1 MNFHQFLLALKGR
14 FWVFLSLLAATV
26 LAAIVVTI
34 LMPKTYDATV
44 SVLVDNRDEQMMNQ
58 QQMPARAQL
67 GYMQT
72 QVDIIQS
79 QRVARQ
85 VVKDLHLADNDAVR
99 ADWQK
104 AGAKGTP
111 EDWVATGLLSKLKVE
126 VSQSSV
132 IGVSYSA
139 SNSKFAADVANA
151 FAKAYVDTT
160 LQLRTQ
166 PAQQASSWFDE
177 QLKGMRADLETA
189 QAKLAAFQREKGIL
203 IVDERMD
210 IETGRLAELSSQ
222 ALQATSTSY
231 DNASRYGQAT
241 KRASDTLPEV
251 IANPLVT
258 ALKTE
263 LLRAESKLQE
273 LSTRVGPNHPQ
284 YIQQRSEVEA
294 LRSRVTSESGKV
306 AQGLATAT
314 AQARAREGA
323 LKADLERQRR
333 KVADLRDARA
343 ESLILQRD
351 VDTAQKAYD
360 AALARYHVNKVDGAA
375 RSTNVTIL
383 NPAIEP
389 TFPSKP
395 RVSLNIALGLF
406 VGTLLGLAAIFLLEI
421 LDRRVRS
428 DPDLDGVMLGMDVPL
443 LGTLHTWHPSRM
455 LGGDD
460 APRALPSP
468 A

>member
-1 MNFHQFLLALKGR
+1 MSFHQFLLALKGR
-14 FWVFLSLLAATV
+14 FWVFISLLVATV

-34 LMPKTYDATV
+34 VMPKTYDATA
-44 SVLVDNRDEQMMNQ
+44 SVLVDNPDNQMINQ

-85 VVKDLHLADNDAVR
+85 VVKDLKLAEGDSVKA
-99 ADWQK
+99 AWLK
-104 AGAKGTP
+104 AGGKGTP
-111 EDWVATGLLSKLKVE
+111 EDWVAQGLLSKLKVD

-132 IGVSYSA
+132 IGITYSA
-139 SNSKFAADVANA
+139 SSSKFASDVANA
-151 FAKAYVDTT
+151 FAKAYVDTS
-160 LQLRTQ
+160 LNLRVE
-166 PAQQASSWFDE
+166 PAQEASAWFNE
-177 QLKGMRADLETA
+177 QLKGLRADLDNA
-189 QAKLAAFQREKGIL
+189 QAKLAKFQREHGIL
-203 IVDERMD
+203 INDERLD
-210 IETGRLAELSSQ
+210 FENARLAELSSQ
-222 ALQATSTSY
+222 VLQATSTAY
-231 DNASRYGQAT
+231 DNASRAGQAG
-241 KRASDTLPEV
+241 KRSSETLPEV

-258 ALKTE
+258 TLKTE
-263 LLRAESKLQE
+263 LLRAEAKLSE

-284 YIQQRSEVEA
+284 YIQQKSEVDA
-294 LRSRVTSESGKV
+294 LRARVAAEMGKV
-306 AQGLATAT
+306 AGGLATAT
-314 AQARAREGA
+314 AQARSREAA
-323 LKADLERQRR
+323 LRADYAAQRK
-333 KVADLRDARA
+333 KVEDLRDARA
-343 ESLILQRD
+343 ESQMMVRD
-351 VDTAQKAYD
+351 VDAAQKAYD
-360 AALARYHVNKVDGAA
+360 AALTRYHVNKVEGAA
-375 RSTNVTIL
+375 RQTNVTIL

-395 RVSLNIALGLF
+395 RVPLNIALGLF

-428 DPDLDGVMLGMDVPL
+428 DPDLDAVMLGMDVPL

>member
-1 MNFHQFLLALKGR
+1 MNFHQFLLALRGR
-14 FWVFLSLLAATV
+14 LWVFLSLLAATV
-26 LAAIVVTI
+26 VAAIVVTI

-44 SVLVDNRDEQMMNQ
+44 SVLVDNRDEQMINQ
-58 QQMPARAQL
+58 QLTPARQQL

-85 VVKDLHLADNDAVR
+85 VVKDLGLADHPSVR

-104 AGAKGTP
+104 SGGKGSP
-111 EDWVATGLLSKLKVE
+111 EDWVAQGLLSKLKVD

-132 IGVSYSA
+132 IGITYSA
-139 SNSKFAADVANA
+139 SDSKFAADIANA
-151 FAKAYVDTT
+151 FANAYVSTT
-160 LQLRTQ
+160 LNLRVE
-166 PAQQASSWFDE
+166 PAKQASAWFDD
-177 QLKGMRADLETA
+177 QLKGLRSDLESA
-189 QAKLAAFQREKGIL
+189 QARLAAFQREKGIL

-210 IETGRLAELSSQ
+210 VETGRLAELSSQ

-231 DNASRYGQAT
+231 DNASRMGQA
-241 KRASDTLPEV
+241 KSRSAETLPEV
-251 IANPLVT
+251 IANPLVQG
-258 ALKTE
+258 LKTE
-263 LLRAESKLQE
+263 QLRAESKLAE
-273 LSTRVGPNHPQ
+273 LATRLGPNHPQ
-284 YIQQRSEVEA
+284 YIQQKSEVDA
-294 LRSRVTSESGKV
+294 LRSRVVGEMGKV
-306 AQGLATAT
+306 AGGLQTAT
-314 AQARAREGA
+314 AQAQAREAA
-323 LKADLERQRR
+323 LKADLAAQRK

-343 ESLILQRD
+343 ESQILVRD
-351 VDTAQKAYD
+351 VETSQKAYE
-360 AALARYHVNKVDGAA
+360 AALARYHVNKIEGGA
-375 RSTNVTIL
+375 RQTNVTVL

-395 RVSLNIALGLF
+395 RVSLNIALGFF

-428 DPDLDGVMLGMDVPL
+428 DPDLDGVMLGIDVPM

-455 LGGDD
+455 LGGDA
-460 APRALPSP
+460 APKALPSP

>member
-1 MNFHQFLLALKGR
+1 MNFHQFLLALRGR
-14 FWVFLSLLAATV
+14 LWVFLSLMAATV

-44 SVLVDNRDEQMMNQ
+44 SVLVDNRDEQMINQ
-58 QQMPARAQL
+58 QITPARQQL

-85 VVKDLHLADNDAVR
+85 VVKDLHLAENDAVV
-99 ADWQK
+99 ADWK
-104 AGAKGTP
+104 KSGGKGTP
-111 EDWVATGLLSKLKVE
+111 EDYVAQGLLSKLKVE

-132 IGVSYSA
+132 IGITYSA

-151 FAKAYVDTT
+151 FADAYVKTT
-160 LQLRTQ
+160 LDLRVN
-166 PAQQASSWFDE
+166 PAKQASTWFDE
-177 QLKGMRADLETA
+177 QLKGLRSDLETA

-203 IVDERMD
+203 IADERMD
-210 IETGRLAELSSQ
+210 VETGKLAELSSQ
-222 ALQATSTSY
+222 SLQATSTSY
-231 DNASRYGQAT
+231 DNASRMGAAKSHSAET
-241 KRASDTLPEV
+241 VPEV

-263 LLRAESKLQE
+263 LLRAESKLAE
-273 LSTRVGPNHPQ
+273 LSTRVGPMHPQ
-284 YIQQRSEVEA
+284 YIQQKSEVDA
-294 LRSRVTSESGKV
+294 LRQRVGAETSKV
-306 AQGLATAT
+306 AGGLATAT
-314 AQARAREGA
+314 AQARAREA
-323 LKADLERQRR
+323 MLKADLAAQRKR
-333 KVADLRDARA
+333 VADLRDARA
-343 ESLILQRD
+343 ESQILQRD
-351 VDTAQKAYD
+351 VETSQKAYE
-360 AALARYHVNKVDGAA
+360 AALARYHVNKIESGA
-375 RSTNVTIL
+375 RQTNVTVL
-383 NPAIEP
+383 NAAIEP

-406 VGTLLGLAAIFLLEI
+406 VGALLGLAAIFLLEI

-428 DPDLDGVMLGMDVPL
+428 DPDLDGVMLGIDVPL
-443 LGTLHTWHPSRM
+443 LGTLQTWHPSRL

-460 APRALPSP
+460 APKALPGP

>member
-1 MNFHQFLLALKGR
+1 MTFHQFLLALRGR
-14 FWVFLSLLAATV
+14 LWVFLSLLAATV

-44 SVLVDNRDEQMMNQ
+44 SVLVDNRDEQMINQ
-58 QQMPARAQL
+58 QITPARQQL

-79 QRVARQ
+79 QRVAKQ
-85 VVKDLHLADNDAVR
+85 VVKDLHLADNDAVV
-99 ADWQK
+99 ADWK
-104 AGAKGTP
+104 KHSGKGTP
-111 EDWVATGLLSKLKVE
+111 EDWVASGLLSKLKVD

-132 IGVSYSA
+132 IGITYSA

-151 FAKAYVDTT
+151 FANAYVNTT
-160 LQLRTQ
+160 LNLRVD
-166 PAQQASSWFDE
+166 PAKQASAWFDD
-177 QLKGMRADLETA
+177 QLKGLRSDLETA

-203 IVDERMD
+203 IADERMD
-210 IETGRLAELSSQ
+210 VETGRLAELSSQ

-231 DNASRYGQAT
+231 DNASRFGQSKTRSAE
-241 KRASDTLPEV
+241 TLPEV
-251 IANPLVT
+251 IANPLVQG
-258 ALKTE
+258 LKTE
-263 LLRAESKLQE
+263 QLRAESKLAE
-273 LSTRVGPNHPQ
+273 LATRLGPNHPQ
-284 YIQQRSEVEA
+284 YIQQKSEVDA
-294 LRSRVTSESGKV
+294 LRSRVAGEMSKV
-306 AQGLATAT
+306 AGGLQTAT
-314 AQARAREGA
+314 AQAQAREAA
-323 LKADLERQRR
+323 LKADLAAQRK

-343 ESLILQRD
+343 ESQILVRD
-351 VDTAQKAYD
+351 VETSQKAYE
-360 AALARYHVNKVDGAA
+360 AALARYHVNKIEGGA
-375 RSTNVTIL
+375 RQTNVTVL

-395 RVSLNIALGLF
+395 RVPLNIALGFF

-428 DPDLDGVMLGMDVPL
+428 DPDLDGVMLGIDVPQ
-443 LGTLHTWHPSRM
+443 LGTLNTWHPSRM
-455 LGGDD
+455 LGGDE

>member
-1 MNFHQFLLALKGR
+1 MTFHQFLLALRGR
-14 FWVFLSLLAATV
+14 LWVFASLLFATV

-34 LMPKTYDATV
+34 IMPKTYDATA
-44 SVLVDNRDEQMMNQ
+44 SVLVDNPDNQMINA

-85 VVKDLHLADNDAVR
+85 VVRDLKLADNDAVR

-104 AGAKGTP
+104 AGGKGTP
-111 EDWVATGLLSKLKVE
+111 EDWVAQGLLGKLKVD

-132 IGVSYSA
+132 IGITYSA
-139 SNSKFAADVANA
+139 SNSKFAAAVANA
-151 FAKAYVDTT
+151 FAKAYVDTS
-160 LQLRTQ
+160 LNLRVE
-166 PAQQASSWFDE
+166 PAKQASAWFDD
-177 QLKGMRADLETA
+177 QLKGLRADLEAA
-189 QAKLAAFQREKGIL
+189 QAKLAKFQREHGIL
-203 IVDERMD
+203 INDERLD
-210 IETGRLAELSSQ
+210 FENSRLAELSSQ
-222 ALQATSTSY
+222 VLQAQSTAY
-231 DNASRYGQAT
+231 DNASRAGQAGR
-241 KRASDTLPEV
+241 RASETLPEV

-258 ALKTE
+258 TLKTE
-263 LLRAESKLQE
+263 LLRAESKLSE

-284 YIQQRSEVEA
+284 YIQQKSEVDA
-294 LRSRVTSESGKV
+294 LRSRVSSEMGKV
-306 AQGLATAT
+306 AGGLNTAT
-314 AQARAREGA
+314 AQAQSRAAA
-323 LKADLERQRR
+323 LKADYAAQRK
-333 KVADLRDARA
+333 KVEDLRDARA
-343 ESLILQRD
+343 ESLILVRD
-351 VDTAQKAYD
+351 VDTAQKSYE
-360 AALARYHVNKVDGAA
+360 AALSRYQVSKVESGARQ
-375 RSTNVTIL
+375 TNVTVL
-383 NPAIEP
+383 NAAIEP

-395 RVSLNIALGLF
+395 KVPLNIALGFF

-428 DPDLDGVMLGMDVPL
+428 DPDLDAVMLGMDVPQ